1 MGAIERLTE
10 FYGQKEHRS
19 DWLEVTQDRINQFAD
34 CTLDHN
40 WIHIDPERCFR
51 ESPFGGPIAHGQW
64 TLSTLP
70 YLIESALGGL
80 RPPGIQMGV
89 NYGFDRVRM
98 MTPVHVGKRI
108 RNHLKL
114 IEIQAKGGNRYVV
127 KTENTIEIEGAA
139 KPALVAD
146 WLFMVFVDD
155 QAS

>member
-1 MGAIERLTE
+1 MTADDRLQN
-10 FYGQKEHRS
+10 FYGVSERTS
-19 DWLEVTQDRINQFAD
+19 DWLDVTQERINAFAD

-40 WIHIDPERCFR
+40 WIHIDPERCYR

-70 YLIESALGGL
+70 HLIESALGGL

-98 MTPVHVGKRI
+98 MTPVPVGKRI
-108 RNHLKL
+108 RNRMKL
-114 IEIQAKGGNRYVV
+114 IEIQAKGGNRFVV
-127 KTENTIEIEGAA
+127 KTENTIEIEGEA
-139 KPALVAD
+139 KPALVAE

-155 QAS
+155 V